1 MDRKRPFF
9 FVCLFKPFF
18 WAWWREVGGRA
29 LRYRV
34 VCVCVQT
41 GERSEAEVEKKRKKE
56 GEGRVGRGARRR
68 GSSPSHTSFFFSEAR
83 AGGHTHST
91 QHRPPMHSLAPTLAG
106 RSLAATRPGAGAGPP
121 KAGRPA
127 LARPRATTGSG
138 GGLETSVSLGPPT
151 PGGAGGAG
159 RVSPAPGTSS
169 KAAALSLDD
178 VDITSEV
185 REEGGRG
192 WAGGKEGRQNRR
204 RRPIFLAVQP
214 ARPPPPP
221 SRPRPTASPSHALK
235 PPPLAL
241 PIAPGR
247 H

>member
-1 MDRKRPFF
+1 
-9 FVCLFKPFF
+9 
-18 WAWWREVGGRA
+18 
-29 LRYRV
+29 
-34 VCVCVQT
+34 
-41 GERSEAEVEKKRKKE
+41 
-56 GEGRVGRGARRR
+56 
-68 GSSPSHTSFFFSEAR
+68 
-83 AGGHTHST
+83 
-91 QHRPPMHSLAPTLAG
+91 MHSLAPTLAG
-106 RSLAATRPGAGAGPP
+106 RPLAATRPGAGAGPP

-138 GGLETSVSLGPPT
+138 GGRMETSVSLGPPT

-159 RVSPAPGTSS
+159 RASPAPGTSS

-192 WAGGKEGRQNRR
+192 WAGGKEGRQNQR

-214 ARPPPPP
+214 PGPP
-221 SRPRPTASPSHALK
+221 SRRARAPQ
-235 PPPLAL
+235 PLHL
-241 PIAPGR
+241 M